1 MNFDQ
6 LKVIWDTETQ
16 ESHYAIN
23 EEALHGLLREKSEKL
38 HRFIYWQV
46 FQTYASSSFVI
57 LVILAMLV
65 AIFGG
70 FLRSLPSRWDVG
82 ALFFAAAGWIY
93 FAGAV
98 YFSRLWQRKRMRE
111 AGYTASMRDELER
124 DIEQVDFE
132 IEARR
137 RLWLG
142 FLPPYIGAF
151 LFTWVVFRLSGTP
164 EWGMIPFGCFMA
176 VAYVFET
183 RSQQKIVNTDLE
195 ERKRELLSLRE
206 TLLNSDA

>member
-16 ESHYAIN
+16 ESHYAIDQQ
-23 EEALHGLLREKSEKL
+23 ALHGLLREKSEKL
-38 HRFIYWQV
+38 QRFIYWQV

-57 LVILAMLV
+57 LVIVAILG

-70 FLRSLPSRWDVG
+70 FLRELPSRWDVG
-82 ALFFAAAGWIY
+82 ALFVAATGWVY
-93 FAGAV
+93 FAGSV
-98 YFSRLWQRKRMRE
+98 YFSRQRQRRRQRE

-124 DIEQVDFE
+124 DIEQVNFE
-132 IEARR
+132 IETRR
-137 RLWLG
+137 HLWLG
-142 FLPPYIGAF
+142 FLPPYVGAF
-151 LFTWVVFRLSGTP
+151 LFTGVVFRLSGTP
-164 EWGMIPFGCFMA
+164 EWGLIPFGCFMA

-183 RSQQKIVNTDLE
+183 RSQQKIVRDDLE

-206 TLLNSDA
+206 TLLSSEE